1 MEIEADTEK
10 EDVSDSDGGF
20 TMVESDFVLKVLGV

>member
-10 EDVSDSDGGF
+10 EALLAGGGF
-20 TMVESDFVLKVLGV
+20 TVNESDFVLKVLGV